1 MPFLRPWQVAG
12 IIGFECIARRGPLLV
27 ARRGDLLLGGLH
39 RGMALLL
46 WVLLPAL
53 LGFVWALVVDTA
65 VVIFAS
71 GPNEQSG

>member
-46 WVLLPAL
+46 WVLLPAYAGL
-53 LGFVWALVVDTA
+53 CV
-65 VVIFAS
+65 
-71 GPNEQSG
+71 GPRSRHSCGHICKRAE